1 MLIAAMTIVF
11 SLFFKASALSSA
23 YTLGFSFI
31 AALGLMHF
39 QVSHSWYAAA
49 LNDEC
54 ISRCHSA
61 RTSINDGGDSSL
73 SNGAFTYIACYGDE
87 CERTFNWSAAGKP
100 SVAFTACFADAGR

>member
-39 QVSHSWYAAA
+39 QVSHSYAAA

-61 RTSINDGGDSSL
+61 RTSINDRGIL
-73 SNGAFTYIACYGDE
+73 AY
-87 CERTFNWSAAGKP
+87 RTAHLRTSPAMVMSARGLLIGQQRANRLWLYRL
-100 SVAFTACFADAGR
+100 FC